1 MQLNRKILLIIIGI
15 LALSLFGSSIIN
27 QQNFRRNYTDA
38 LVTGS
43 FGIAHS
49 IKSIV
54 NELLFLGLPLES
66 LSGMDKK
73 LSEVVNMNEH
83 IIYAA
88 IIDPNGKVLF
98 HNQANLIGKYV
109 DDEVS
114 IRTLNIDQ
122 DTWQLY
128 DRFDGH
134 TYYDV
139 ATPLFSGSTRI
150 GVIRLGFP
158 TSVIEEKMLEGIQ
171 QLTLNMF
178 VTFILIA
185 LLLNL
190 FLRKQVV
197 DPIIQLAKYAES
209 ISEGEYRTSLNLNNN
224 DEIGR
229 LSDSLQHM
237 GKRLEAQIDELKRS
251 GLELEQKVENR
262 THELADT
269 NQTLQI
275 SNAHLKQVLQRER
288 SLTIALRKS
297 QEQFRILF
305 EDSKAIMMIID
316 PESGSIVDA
325 NKAAATYYGY
335 SEDALLK
342 MKINEINTLSDK
354 QIDHEMKRAREE
366 KRSHFYFRHQ
376 LASGEIRDVEVHSGP
391 IDWAGKTVLY
401 SIIHDVTDRKRAEAE
416 LDHIAHYDALT
427 GLPNRLL
434 KTDRLRQAIA
444 RSRRSNLSIAVC
456 YLDLDGFKPINDTY
470 GHSIGDQILIEVAQR
485 LLSTVREGDTVSRIG
500 GDEFVLILSDLL
512 NLDQCKRILDRIMT
526 VICDPLTIGDD
537 DVEVSASIGITLFP
551 EDDADADILLRHA
564 DQAMYIA
571 KEKGKNRYHLF
582 DPIEDKQVKAH
593 QEVLQLL
600 EYGITHNHLVLHY
613 QPKVDMFD
621 CRVIGLEALVR
632 WRHPDRGLL
641 YPADFL
647 HLVSN
652 TDIEILLGNWVIE
665 NALNQLKQLSEQGLS
680 LSISINISVNHLQQ
694 PSFATHLQQTLSRYP
709 ELKPGDLEFEILESA
724 SIDDINQIFHTLVN
738 CRELGIK
745 FSLDDFGT
753 GYSSLAYFHRLP
765 VDLLKI
771 DKTFVRNMLEDPQ
784 DLTIVDSVVKL
795 ASAFDHPVIAE
806 GVESLEHGAALL
818 RLGCRLGQGYGIA
831 RPMKAEE
838 IPEWLEKWS
847 HNREWQTL
855 NQRLY
860 VTDSIDIYAS
870 IASHKRWISKL
881 IDQIRAG
888 ESISHPQVDSK
899 HCTFGR
905 WLHGAGY
912 VNYGHLN
919 IYDDICDQHEKIHQL
934 GAAIAIS
941 VDQDNKDQVEQKI
954 KELLQTSSDFITT
967 LEELNSTAMS
977 NDKKIAK
984 NRLVSVQ

>member
-1 MQLNRKILLIIIGI
+1 MRLNRKILLIIIGI
-15 LALSLFGSSIIN
+15 LALSLFASSIVN
-27 QQNFRRNYTDA
+27 QQNFRQNYTDA
-38 LVTGS
+38 LITGS

-49 IKSIV
+49 IESIV

-83 IIYAA
+83 IIYAT
-88 IIDPNGKVLF
+88 IMDPDGKVLF
-98 HNQANLIGKYV
+98 HSEADLIGKYF
-109 DDEVS
+109 DDEVTV
-114 IRTLNIDQ
+114 RTLNIDQ

-128 DRFDGH
+128 DRFDGR
-134 TYYDV
+134 TYYDI

-178 VTFILIA
+178 FTFILIA

-190 FLRKQVV
+190 FLRRQVV

-209 ISEGEYRTSLNLNNN
+209 ISEGEYRTSLNLSRN

-229 LSDSLQHM
+229 LSSSLQHM
-237 GKRLEAQIDELKRS
+237 SKRLEAQIDKFKRS
-251 GLELEQKVENR
+251 GQELEQKVEDR
-262 THELADT
+262 THQLAEI

-275 SNAHLKQVLQRER
+275 SNAHLKQALEREHD
-288 SLTIALRKS
+288 LTVALSKS
-297 QEQFRILF
+297 QDQFRVLF
-305 EDSKAIMMIID
+305 EDNKAIMMIID
-316 PESGSIVDA
+316 PKSGQIVDA
-325 NKAAATYYGY
+325 NKAAAAYYGY
-335 SEDALLK
+335 TEDSLLK
-342 MKINEINTLSDK
+342 MKINEINILSDR
-354 QIDHEMKRAREE
+354 QIDHEMKRAKEE

-416 LDHIAHYDALT
+416 LDHIAHYDSLT

-434 KTDRLRQAIA
+434 KSDRLHQAIA
-444 RSRRSNLSIAVC
+444 RSRRNNFSLAVC

-470 GHSIGDQILIEVAQR
+470 GHSVGDQILVEVAQR

-500 GDEFVLILSDLL
+500 GDEFVLILSDLP
-512 NLDQCKRILDRIMT
+512 NLDQCMGILDRIMA
-526 VICDPLTIGDD
+526 VISDPLTIGDD

-613 QPKVDMFD
+613 QPKVDMLD
-621 CRVIGLEALVR
+621 CRVVGFEALVR
-632 WRHPDRGLL
+632 WIHPERGLL

-647 HLVSN
+647 HLIRD

-665 NALNQLKQLSEQGLS
+665 NALNQLNQFSEQGLD
-680 LSISINISVNHLQQ
+680 LSVSVNISVNHLQH
-694 PSFATHLQQTLSRYP
+694 PSFVPNLHEILSRYP

-724 SIDDINQIFHTLVN
+724 NIDDMNQIFHTLVN
-738 CRELGIK
+738 CHELGIK

-771 DKTFVRNMLEDPQ
+771 DKTFVRDMLEDPQ

-795 ASAFDHPVIAE
+795 ARAFDHPVIAE

-831 RPMKAEE
+831 RPIKSEE
-838 IPEWLEKWS
+838 IPNWLEQWS
-847 HNREWQTL
+847 NNLMWKTL
-855 NQRLY
+855 KRRLY
-860 VTDSIDIYAS
+860 ETDSIDIYAS

-881 IDQIRAG
+881 INQARAG
-888 ESISHPQVDSK
+888 ESFLNAKMDSK

-905 WLHGAGY
+905 WFHGTGY
-912 VNYGHLN
+912 VNYGHLE
-919 IYDDICDQHEKIHQL
+919 IYDEICDQHEKIHRL
-934 GAAIAIS
+934 GAAIEKS
-941 VDQDNKDQVEQKI
+941 VNLDNKERLEQKI
-954 KELLQTSSDFITT
+954 EALQQTSNDFLKI
-967 LEELNSTAMS
+967 LEKLNLAAMS
-977 NDKKIAK
+977 NAK
-984 NRLVSVQ
+984 NALNNR